1 MQATGVSG
9 FFHESEI
16 LHVISSNEREISCVI
31 YITIYITEYFVTI
44 TFGLYIV

>member
-31 YITIYITEYFVTI
+31 YITEYFVTI